1 MDNNVKKTNNL
12 NEEELIDIIN
22 KLEEEYETELNVYR
36 EKFSKLSEKYKNNQK
51 KYLYLLA
58 EKLII
63 ILNKQ
68 YAQKDLN
75 RIWNFSKKENLVLLN
90 ETIQILI
97 KRNNLAHEY
106 IHTGIKITGTI
117 DITYISYLVKI
128 ILDNKEKI
136 EPQKINTLLSKKVK

>member
-12 NEEELIDIIN
+12 SEEELIDIIN
-22 KLEEEYETELNVYR
+22 KLDKEYETELNIYR
-36 EKFSKLSEKYKNNQK
+36 EKFSKLSKKYKNNQK

-106 IHTGIKITGTI
+106 IHNGIKITGTI
-117 DITYISYLVKI
+117 DMTYISYLVKI

-136 EPQKINTLLSKKVK
+136 QPQKINILLAKKVK